1 MIKPKQFSALE
12 MFSEQTPN
20 REVFVQDELLDWGSE
35 ERAESGPLSRITL
48 PPPPLYPMHSPGITG
63 LERLGLCMHCARTEG
78 REPNGSAPKWACIRL
93 FLLCIDHDNRK
104 IANTNIKEGRN
115 TITDFQSTSKFKSSE
130 LMRQKTKDMDHF
142 SRRETPGGNSCTYC
156 YMTFFF
162 LIFRKETTQWEQES
176 PSYVVLRK
184 AMPLHKSAAWP
195 LSYPTSK
202 SSTNKHIM
210 LKVKQDTSQWRGHVL
225 EYWSWLWFFDC
236 DTKAQTDNS

>member
-1 MIKPKQFSALE
+1 MLWRCSQSKHQIEKCLSKMSCWTEGQKREQSLGLCPGSHFRPLHSIPCIHQAL
-12 MFSEQTPN
+12 QAWKG
-20 REVFVQDELLDWGSE
+20 QW
-35 ERAESGPLSRITL
+35 
-48 PPPPLYPMHSPGITG
+48 
-63 LERLGLCMHCARTEG
+63 LGLCMHCARTEG
-78 REPNGSAPKWACIRL
+78 RESNGSAPKWACIRL

-202 SSTNKHIM
+202 SSTNKRIM
-210 LKVKQDTSQWRGHVL
+210 PKVKQDTSQWRGHFL